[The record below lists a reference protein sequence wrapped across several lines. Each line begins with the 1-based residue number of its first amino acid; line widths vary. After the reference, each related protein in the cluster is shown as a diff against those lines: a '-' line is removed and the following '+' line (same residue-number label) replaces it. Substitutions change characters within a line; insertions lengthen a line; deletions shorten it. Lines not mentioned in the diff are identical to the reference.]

1 MKSSK
6 CKWSLSILVVV
17 SLLLGIFFTGCAS
30 KAPAESPSPS
40 GATESKSPSPD
51 TSEQP
56 AKSEAPAQEGSADL
70 AALVAEASK
79 LSDLEALKFFES
91 LGSKGLSDAQII
103 QFFIDLPL
111 SKANEQI
118 YKIYTDQGLANYA
131 ASYPH
136 GKFYEDFEWKPG
148 MGKEI
153 VGPYTGNKLKLP
165 FSDDYVPVP
174 EGPIGDPNKTY
185 TIGMVSGGL
194 NDAWIANY
202 QDSIGY
208 EASRHSNVKMMIMD
222 YNFDMNLY
230 VTQMDTLIA
239 KKVDAI
245 VTWPMIEA
253 SSAPPIERAEKA
265 GIPVLTSDRVTAY
278 KDVACRISGNFPANG
293 AQNGMYLVWKLAQET
308 DGKQIKADIVL
319 LGKPAGSTA
328 DTIRC
333 GYFLKV
339 LSYFPG
345 INVLQYYH
353 DQDSRE
359 QSYINAQN
367 AFASYPNID
376 AVFSGDC
383 NKAAVAYQACQ
394 EAGRL
399 NSREGGKKVIILS
412 IDDSKEVFSLMDKGA
427 IEMNTPYTP
436 LTGDIQLRA
445 AIKIITGEDVP
456 QDIATPNIPMVTL
469 DGAKIFGLQTQT
481 PDQWFQYTFGPP
493 YVAK

>member
-1 MKSSK
+1 VEPSK
-6 CKWSLSILVVV
+6 
-17 SLLLGIFFTGCAS
+17 
-30 KAPAESPSPS
+30 
-40 GATESKSPSPD
+40 
-51 TSEQP
+51 
-56 AKSEAPAQEGSADL
+56 EGTVDV

-79 LSDLEALKFFES
+79 LSDLEALKFFQS
-91 LGSKGLSDAQII
+91 LESKGLTNAQII
-103 QFFIDLPL
+103 QFFVDLPL
-111 SKANEQI
+111 SQANEQV
-118 YKIYTDQGLANYA
+118 YKIYNDNGLANYA

-136 GKFYEDFEWKPG
+136 GSFYDNFDWKAG

-153 VGPYTGNKLKLP
+153 KGPFTNNDLKLP
-165 FSDDYVPVP
+165 FSDDYVPVA
-174 EGPIGDPNKTY
+174 EGPIGDASKKY
-185 TIGMVSGGL
+185 VIGMVSGGL

-202 QDSIGY
+202 QDSVGY
-208 EASRHSNVKMMIMD
+208 EVARHSNIELKVMD

-230 VTQMDTLIA
+230 ATQMDTLTA
-239 KKVDAI
+239 QKVDAI

-265 GIPVLTSDRVTAY
+265 GIPVLTSDRVTAF

-293 AQNGMYLVWKLAQET
+293 AQNGMYLIWKLAQET
-308 DGKQIKADIVL
+308 NNAQIKADVVI

-345 INVLQYYH
+345 INILQYYH

-359 QSYINAQN
+359 QSYVNAQN
-367 AFASYPNID
+367 AFATYSNID

-383 NKAAVAYQACQ
+383 NKAAVALQACQ
-394 EAGRL
+394 EAERI
-399 NSREGGKKVIILS
+399 NSREGGKKVLILS
-412 IDDSKEVFSLMDKGA
+412 IDDSKEVYSLMDKGL
-427 IEMNTPYTP
+427 IEMNAPYTP
-436 LTGDIQLRA
+436 LTGDIQVRA
-445 AIKIITGEDVP
+445 AIKIITGEKVP

-469 DGAKIFGLQTQT
+469 NGDKIFGLQTQKSSE
-481 PDQWFQYTFGPP
+481 WYQYTFGPP